1 MTCTTGTFSLASR
14 NSPGAASMSGTSSC
28 SADAVV
34 VVGGGGGGADASSPI
49 LIKTLAGK
57 VLSVSCTPG
66 EGAISVGCLKDAILE
81 LEGIPTDQLR
91 LIGNGK
97 LMADDDDL
105 VLPGTRVHLVLRLRG
120 GCGDRFRITRSLTS
134 GGVRLE
140 VLRLFVNQAEFWNRG
155 GPRDSD
161 DRVDVSVPDGPGV
174 RQGDAA
180 MLHSIATPLDLGD
193 APAIAVRLLPSDGTW
208 KESVLKLP
216 PPEIGTPIAG
226 SVTISVQDGPLAI
239 DGSAFGKPIPPSP
252 DSRPALYRRLVAEF
266 KPSAAPFGDDDL
278 LYMDATPFLKAVL
291 GRLTESL
298 GAYREHVSFDW
309 NARIGGRR
317 SAWNED
323 IFNN

>member
-1 MTCTTGTFSLASR
+1 
-14 NSPGAASMSGTSSC
+14 
-28 SADAVV
+28 
-34 VVGGGGGGADASSPI
+34 
-49 LIKTLAGK
+49 
-57 VLSVSCTPG
+57 
-66 EGAISVGCLKDAILE
+66 LKDAILE

-105 VLPGTRVHLVLRLRG
+105 VLPGTHVHLVLRLRG
-120 GCGDRFRITRSLTS
+120 GCGDRFRITRSLNS

-208 KESVLKLP
+208 KESVLSMYNGCTPVVPALKLP
-216 PPEIGTPIAG
+216 TPAIGTPIAG